1 MSTLEGFNFDEA
13 DKANEEGMKKAAAKK
28 AEKEE
33 AIKEAK
39 EKNKKTQDE
48 YFKDQRTPKSPL
60 IAKAELEKMKA
71 ITGSQ
76 ASMISPQGNTTAAGR
91 GAAYGGGDLEKGMA
105 GSRFKPTAKAKGGT
119 IKSASSRADGCC
131 IRGKTRA

>member
-1 MSTLEGFNFDEA
+1 MSTLEGLDFEA
-13 DKANEEGMKKAAAKK
+13 TDKANEEGMKKAAAKK

-33 AIKEAK
+33 AAKEAK
-39 EKNKKTQDE
+39 EKSKKAQDE

-76 ASMISPQGNTTAAGR
+76 ASMISPSGNTTAAGR
-91 GAAYGGGDLEKGMA
+91 GTAYGGGDLEKGM
-105 GSRFKPTAKAKGGT
+105 GGGRMKKPSYAKGG
-119 IKSASSRADGCC
+119 KVSSASKRADGIA